1 MKTLKFNVPRCQALI
16 VPAHSKNWP
25 LLNKGCVFQL
35 KRCQQRD
42 YIFSFESRWTK
53 AQKNCLYC
61 TKTHRKPKRKLAVS
75 QTPAQWPNP
84 GWCLLYSWNRAHF
97 CFILLGQC
105 TWCES
110 CHPGKA
116 NALPRCNPASKAS
129 QQQPSEGA
137 TRNSLIGKHR
147 IIYSNS
153 GFTLAEINFKP
164 WSVNF
169 YGVPKFNLLVL
180 NIITPRA
187 LLACR
192 CVHSISGQ
200 HSRAEPFTYLLN

>member
-1 MKTLKFNVPRCQALI
+1 MAAASQLKMKTLKFNVPRCQALI

-53 AQKNCLYC
+53 AQENCLYC

-97 CFILLGQC
+97 CFILLV
-105 TWCES
+105 S
-110 CHPGKA
+110 APGVRA
-116 NALPRCNPASKAS
+116 ATQVRQMLCLDAILPPKPAS
-129 QQQPSEGA
+129 
-137 TRNSLIGKHR
+137 NSLLR
-147 IIYSNS
+147 E
-153 GFTLAEINFKP
+153 LQEI
-164 WSVNF
+164 
-169 YGVPKFNLLVL
+169 L
-180 NIITPRA
+180 
-187 LLACR
+187 
-192 CVHSISGQ
+192 
-200 HSRAEPFTYLLN
+200 